1 LSAQLAKW
9 LGKEQSRRPN
19 ESSYELEGIEGTLPT
34 SRIIPSFG
42 KLYMHLISRKSNI
55 EELAMDDEDILRR
68 VITKTRKMKK

>member
-68 VITKTRKMKK
+68 VITRTRKMKK